1 MAERSDASPTG
12 DPLIAQS
19 ESEADSR
26 RAARAANLFD
36 VRRLIGALFVVY
48 GVILVILGLGESDAS
63 IDKSAGINVNLW
75 AGLGMLIF
83 GLLFLAWAFLRP
95 LGDDEVGEGGTEA
108 TGSEAASRRP
118 RGDPDR
124 PVGGSDPGR

>member
-1 MAERSDASPTG
+1 MAERSEASPTG
-12 DPLIAQS
+12 DPLIAQA
-19 ESEADSR
+19 EQAEMEAR
-26 RAARAANLFD
+26 QARAARLFD
-36 VRRLIGALFVVY
+36 VRRLIGGLFVVY
-48 GVILVILGLGESDAS
+48 GVILVILGFGESDES
-63 IDKSAGINVNLW
+63 IARSADINVNLW
-75 AGLGMLIF
+75 AGLGMLVL

-95 LGDDEVGEGGTEA
+95 LGDDGVGEGGTEA